1 MHYYYFSDHALLPT
15 HLTMSP
21 YFSWSAFLL
30 FTNQSHQSVVNS
42 IYICTWHM
50 LFCLHCPFLMS
61 GICFSFLF
69 PWITHSLYLSDF
81 TLRITSSGKLLVWM
95 RWCSFVSSWHPDTSV
110 IVHVFYRI
118 SRTVARN
125 VHWMHICGPGTLLRA
140 LCILNHLIFTAILWD
155 RCHFY
160 LHFIN
165 KKIEAQ
171 RGCHFSRLLSF

>member
-1 MHYYYFSDHALLPT
+1 
-15 HLTMSP
+15 
-21 YFSWSAFLL
+21 
-30 FTNQSHQSVVNS
+30 
-42 IYICTWHM
+42 M
-50 LFCLHCPFLMS
+50 LFCLHCPILIS

-81 TLRITSSGKLLVWM
+81 TLQITSSGKLLVWM
-95 RWCSFVSSWHPDTSV
+95 RWCSFVFSWHPDTPV
-110 IVHVFYRI
+110 IVHMFYRI

-160 LHFIN
+160 PHFIN

-171 RGCHFSRLLSF
+171 REVVIFLGCSAFKWWSSDFNPGRQAGRLGILGSW